1 MCDRTIINRT
11 WMYHDTHGY
20 GWNLAKDLAE
30 KEVLAERE
38 AKRAKIAAKYP
49 PRTSLPRRAKV
60 VALEK
65 IKDIAYDLNERRA
78 RWDWEYRP
86 HVPITERLLMWKAL
100 LKSIQEEK
108 GISYLEAMRVA
119 RNMKDKRDPAYM
131 RAMCMY
137 KD

>member
-1 MCDRTIINRT
+1 MCDLTIINRT

-20 GWNLAKDLAE
+20 GWNLAKELAT

-38 AKRAKIAAKYP
+38 ARRLKIAAKYP

-60 VALEK
+60 VALKK
-65 IKDIAYDLNERRA
+65 IKDITYSLKREVAY
-78 RWDWEYRP
+78 
-86 HVPITERLLMWKAL
+86 
-100 LKSIQEEK
+100 
-108 GISYLEAMRVA
+108 AMKI
-119 RNMKDKRDPAYM
+119 NKDPAYM